1 MIIEI
6 GETLVSDEIFT
17 KKFICDLDKC
27 KGACCIEGDRG
38 APISLAE
45 IEIIDA
51 NIDKIKPFMSVK
63 GLELLNSEGFHEG
76 TEIDDPATTCLDSGE
91 CVFVYKENNI
101 LGCAIEKAH
110 LYGEIDFYKP
120 ISCHLYPIRLGKVGN
135 KETINY
141 HEWSICS
148 DACLLG
154 KKMNLPMFKFLRT
167 PLVRNYGENWYK
179 ELELIYEEYA
189 SQFPEKI

>member
-17 KKFICDLDKC
+17 KKFICDLNKC

-45 IEIIDA
+45 IETIDSNIEKII
-51 NIDKIKPFMSVK
+51 PFMTER
-63 GLELLNSEGFHEG
+63 GLKLLQEEGFHEG

-110 LYGEIDFYKP
+110 LVGEIDFYKP
-120 ISCHLYPIRLGKVGN
+120 ISCHLYPIRLGKVGS

-148 DACLLG
+148 DACKFG
-154 KKMNLPMFKFLRT
+154 KTMNIPMFKFLKT
-167 PLVRNYGENWYK
+167 PLVRNYGDDWFK
-179 ELELIYEEYA
+179 ELELVYEEY
-189 SQFPEKI
+189 SNQFPDKI

>member
-17 KKFICDLDKC
+17 SKFICDLEKC

-38 APISLAE
+38 APISLSE
-45 IEIIDA
+45 IEIIQN
-51 NIDKIKPFMSVK
+51 NIAKIKPFMTPK
-63 GLELLNSEGFHEG
+63 GLELLKNEGFHEG
-76 TEIDDPATTCLDSGE
+76 TEIDDPATTCLETGE
-91 CVFVYKENNI
+91 CVFVYKENNV

-120 ISCHLYPIRLGKVGN
+120 ISCHLYPIRIGRVGD
-135 KETINY
+135 KDTINY
-141 HEWSICS
+141 HEWSICK

-154 KKMNLPMFKFLRT
+154 KKMDLPVFKFLKA
-167 PLVRNYGENWYK
+167 PLIRNYGQNWYA
-179 ELELIYEEYA
+179 ELELIYEEYKN
-189 SQFPEKI
+189 QFPEKK

>member
-17 KKFICDLDKC
+17 SKFICDLEKC

-38 APISLAE
+38 APISLSE
-45 IEIIDA
+45 IEIIQN
-51 NIDKIKPFMSVK
+51 NIDKIKPFMTPK
-63 GLELLNSEGFHEG
+63 GLELLKNEGFHEG
-76 TEIDDPATTCLDSGE
+76 SEIDDPATTCLETGE
-91 CVFVYKENNI
+91 CVFVYKENNV

-120 ISCHLYPIRLGKVGN
+120 ISCHLYPIRIGRVGD
-135 KETINY
+135 KDTINY
-141 HEWSICS
+141 HEWSICK

-154 KKMNLPMFKFLRT
+154 KKMDLPVFKFLKA
-167 PLVRNYGENWYK
+167 PLIRNYGQNWYA
-179 ELELIYEEYA
+179 ELELIYEEYKN
-189 SQFPEKI
+189 QFPEKK

>member
-51 NIDKIKPFMSVK
+51 NIYTTLSF
-63 GLELLNSEGFHEG
+63 LLIRNS
-76 TEIDDPATTCLDSGE
+76 
-91 CVFVYKENNI
+91 
-101 LGCAIEKAH
+101 
-110 LYGEIDFYKP
+110 
-120 ISCHLYPIRLGKVGN
+120 
-135 KETINY
+135 
-141 HEWSICS
+141 
-148 DACLLG
+148 
-154 KKMNLPMFKFLRT
+154 
-167 PLVRNYGENWYK
+167 
-179 ELELIYEEYA
+179 
-189 SQFPEKI
+189 

>member
-38 APISLAE
+38 APISMAE

-51 NIDKIKPFMSVK
+51 NIEKIKPFMSVR
-63 GLELLNSEGFHEG
+63 GLELLKSEGFHEG

-91 CVFVYKENNI
+91 CVFVYKENNL
-101 LGCAIEKAH
+101 LGCAVEKAH

-120 ISCHLYPIRLGKVGN
+120 ISCHLYPIRLGKAGN

-154 KKMNLPMFKFLRT
+154 KKMDLPMFKFLRT
-167 PLVRNYGENWYK
+167 PLVRSYGEHWYK
-179 ELELIYEEYA
+179 ELELVYEEYM
-189 SQFPEKI
+189 SQFPDKI